1 MERTKP
7 ASRSP
12 LIVPALVVLAA
23 LVAVYLPL
31 HLRMAKSD
39 RAREAPARGTAI
51 SVFFT
56 NQLAGYREP
65 CG

>member
-1 MERTKP
+1 
-7 ASRSP
+7 

-23 LVAVYLPL
+23 IAAVYLPL
-31 HLRMAKSD
+31 QMRIAKSE
-39 RAREAPARGTAI
+39 RAREAPARGAAI

>member
-7 ASRSP
+7 RSRSP

-23 LVAVYLPL
+23 LAAVYLPIRL
-31 HLRMAKSD
+31 GIAKSD
-39 RAREAPARGTAI
+39 RAREAPARGAAV
-51 SVFFT
+51 SVFLT